1 MTSKNGTLPTLPS
14 RATILELLAGKD
26 HAVHAHE
33 IGMTLGVPEALYPGL
48 LRLLDDLV
56 FDGLLSARDG
66 HKFRT
71 SSRGRAR
78 EQAVAERRLASKPA
92 PEPARGEAPARPAK
106 SAKGLPRREPAPA
119 TPKAVAPAA
128 PSRARPG
135 APETP
140 RRELRPGEREG
151 SLSVNARGFGF
162 VSGGDKGDDIY
173 VPEEALAGG
182 LHGDRVIARIV
193 GRGPR
198 GAEGRV
204 VEILQRGSPRVV
216 GTLRRRGTSAW
227 LEPDDT
233 RIRGPI
239 HLTASVDSAGEEGN
253 SGRDGQAAVVRITRF
268 PESPNEAL
276 EGKIEAVLGTP
287 GELSVEAA
295 KLLIMAQ
302 IQEVHTDAAIAEA
315 ERFGTEVPD
324 ELLAGREDL
333 THLPL
338 PTIDPRDARDH
349 DDAVWV
355 ERTDDGGYRAVIAIA
370 DVSSYVRP
378 GSALDDEAKAR
389 GCSIYLPERAI
400 PMLPRALSSSLCSLL
415 PGVTRLCLA
424 VDARLDAAGNV
435 KSFRVIRGFMKSQA
449 KLSYEDVAV
458 TLGFLDDE
466 PESAAATALR
476 PGLEIAYELSR
487 VLRGRRMERGALDF
501 ELPEPKITLEEG
513 LPVAVTKRSQNPG
526 IKKAYS
532 LIEELMLLANEVVAG
547 WLVERNLPSL
557 FRVHL
562 PPDETKLQKLG
573 VMCAEL
579 GVEFDVEHTKDP
591 KALAGLLKTFAK
603 HPLSAVLNSLLL
615 RSMKQATYDVQNL
628 GHFGLAS
635 KAYLHFTSPIRRY
648 PDVWVHR
655 TVHALAL
662 GERPERDVAVLGEAA
677 VMSSQNERKAMEVER
692 GIVDLYRAYYMK
704 DHIGE
709 RFVGRVSAVVGS
721 GVFVA
726 LDEPFLEV
734 LVRVED
740 LGGLDYEVD
749 DSGLRVIGRRSGD
762 VISLGDGMLVEVID
776 VSLQRRTVLGKRI
789 SGTKAE
795 RLGLAKLRESV
806 PGVVDDEGA
815 VRGGARSA
823 PQRHRN
829 KKPPKGSKNRVV
841 GSRTPRSPGA
851 KAGSKAAA
859 GAKSSARKPAG
870 GKAAKSAKPTRP
882 GGGKKKR

>member
-1 MTSKNGTLPTLPS
+1 MIPPKSTLPT
-14 RATILELLAGKD
+14 RAAILEFLAEKD

-33 IGMTLGVPEALYPGL
+33 VGMSLGVPEALYPGL

-71 SSRGRAR
+71 ASRGRAR
-78 EQAVAERRLASKPA
+78 EHAVAERRLANKPT
-92 PEPARGEAPARPAK
+92 PEPVAPQAAGK
-106 SAKGLPRREPAPA
+106 VAKGLPRREPKPPTPEPTSPSPSPAP
-119 TPKAVAPAA
+119 TPVTAEKPA
-128 PSRARPG
+128 
-135 APETP
+135 
-140 RRELRPGEREG
+140 RREMRQGEREG

-162 VSGGDKGDDIY
+162 VSGGEKGDDIF

-182 LHGDRVIARIV
+182 IHGDRVVVRIV
-193 GRGPR
+193 GRSPR
-198 GAEGRV
+198 GAEGRI
-204 VEILQRGSPRVV
+204 VEVLQRGSPRVV
-216 GTLRRRGTSAW
+216 GTLRRRGNAAW

-239 HLTASVDSAGEEGN
+239 HLTSSVDAAGEEGN

-268 PESPNEAL
+268 PESTSEPV
-276 EGKIEAVLGTP
+276 EGRIEAVLGTP

-302 IQEVHTDAAIAEA
+302 IQEVHSDLAIAEA
-315 ERFGTEVPD
+315 ERFGAEVP
-324 ELLAGREDL
+324 EEMLAGREDL

-338 PTIDPRDARDH
+338 PTIDPKDARDH

-355 ERTDDGGYRAVIAIA
+355 ERTTDGGYRAVIAIA

-378 GSALDDEAKAR
+378 GTALDDEARTR

-424 VDARLDAAGNV
+424 VDALLDPAGNV
-435 KSFRVIRGFMKSQA
+435 KSFRVVRGFMRSQA

-466 PESAAATALR
+466 PESPEATALK

-487 VLRGRRMERGALDF
+487 LLRGRRMERGALDF

-547 WLVERNLPSL
+547 WFVERNLPSL

-562 PPDETKLQKLG
+562 PPDEAKLQKLS

-591 KALAGLLKTFAK
+591 KALAALLKTFAK

-662 GERPERDVAVLGEAA
+662 GERPERDTNVLAEAA

-692 GIVDLYRAYYMK
+692 GIVDLYRAFYMK
-704 DHIGE
+704 DHLGE

-734 LVRVED
+734 LVRIED

-749 DSGLRVIGRRSGD
+749 DSGLRVVGRRSGD

-776 VSLQRRTVLGKRI
+776 VSITRRTVLGKRVA
-789 SGTKAE
+789 GTKAD
-795 RLGLAKLRESV
+795 RLGLTKMHERA
-806 PGVVDDEGA
+806 PGASEEAPGA
-815 VRGGARSA
+815 ERGGAPS
-823 PQRHRN
+823 RHRN
-829 KKPPKGSKNRVV
+829 KKPPKGSKNREV
-841 GSRTPRSPGA
+841 GSRTPRSPQA
-851 KAGSKAAA
+851 KAAA
-859 GAKSSARKPAG
+859 KTGGARNPSG
-870 GKAAKSAKPTRP
+870 GKPSKPSAGKPTGGARPAKPKKT
-882 GGGKKKR
+882 GGAKKKR

>member
-1 MTSKNGTLPTLPS
+1 MTSSKSTLPS
-14 RATILELLAGKD
+14 RAAILELLAEQD

-33 IGMTLGVPEALYPGL
+33 IGMKLGVPEALYPGL

-78 EQAVAERRLASKPA
+78 EQAVAERRLAAKPA
-92 PEPARGEAPARPAK
+92 PATPAPGDKQGKA
-106 SAKGLPRREPAPA
+106 AKGLPRREPAPA
-119 TPKAVAPAA
+119 PAA
-128 PSRARPG
+128 PAPVAAPSPARPE
-135 APETP
+135 AAP

-151 SLSVNARGFGF
+151 ALSVNARGFGF
-162 VSGGDKGDDIY
+162 VSGGERGDDVY

-182 LHGDRVIARIV
+182 LHGDRVIVRIV

-204 VEILQRGSPRVV
+204 VEVLQRGSPRVV
-216 GTLRRRGTSAW
+216 GTLRRRGSSAW

-239 HLTASVDSAGEEGN
+239 HLTASVDAAGEEGN

-268 PESPNEAL
+268 PESPNEAV

-302 IQEVHTDAAIAEA
+302 IQEVHSDAAIAEA
-315 ERFGTEVPD
+315 ERFGTEVPE

-378 GSALDDEAKAR
+378 GSALDDEARAR

-435 KSFRVIRGFMKSQA
+435 KSFKVLRGFMRSQA

-562 PPDETKLQKLG
+562 PPDETKLQKLS

-655 TVHALAL
+655 TVHALVL
-662 GERPERDVAVLGEAA
+662 GQRPERDANVLGEAA

-704 DHIGE
+704 DHLGE

-749 DSGLRVIGRRSGD
+749 DSGLRVVGRRSGD

-789 SGTKAE
+789 AGTKAE
-795 RLGLAKLRESV
+795 RLGLAKLHERA
-806 PGVVDDEGA
+806 PGADDDGGA
-815 VRGGARSA
+815 ARGGAPSR
-823 PQRHRN
+823 QRN

-851 KAGSKAAA
+851 KAAAAA
-859 GAKSSARKPAG
+859 GGGARKAGSGARKAG
-870 GKAAKSAKPTRP
+870 GAKPARP
-882 GGGKKKR
+882 AKAGTPSRTGGGKKKR